1 MKRRLILLAAA
12 GLALGAAGFALAAT
26 TSVNIARDGF
36 RPVTRTITAG
46 DTVVWRNGDNANHQV
61 VADNGTFASPIL
73 GPGGQYAFAFQAAG
87 TYRYRDALEPAE
99 RGTIVVRGLPPS
111 ISVGI
116 SAPVVTF
123 GQQVHLTGQV
133 SSKRAG
139 ETVRLLAKPYP
150 QGSFAEL
157 TRVITGNDG
166 VYDFVAA
173 PTILTDFQAQ
183 WGNASSI
190 VGRVEVRPRISIRY
204 NRVARVFST
213 HVTSPRSYAGRSV
226 YLQRRSALGQW
237 VNVKKV
243 ALRQGSS
250 ASFRATL
257 PPGRSQVRIFM
268 TVNQAGAGYLAST
281 SGVWTLMRR

>member
-1 MKRRLILLAAA
+1 MWR
-12 GLALGAAGFALAAT
+12 
-26 TSVNIARDGF
+26 NQ
-36 RPVTRTITAG
+36 
-46 DTVVWRNGDNANHQV
+46 DTVNHQV

-99 RGTIVVRGLPPS
+99 RGTVVVRGLPPS
-111 ISVGI
+111 ISI
-116 SAPVVTF
+116 ALSAPVVTF
-123 GQQVHLTGQV
+123 AQQIHITGQV

-150 QGSFAEL
+150 QGSFAEM
-157 TRVITGNDG
+157 TRVITGNEG
-166 VYDFVAA
+166 VYDFLASPA
-173 PTILTDFQAQ
+173 ILSEFQAQ
-183 WGNASSI
+183 WGSASSI
-190 VGRVEVRPRISIRY
+190 VARVEVRPRLSIRY
-204 NRVARVFST
+204 NRLTRVFAT

-226 YLQRRSALGQW
+226 YLQRLSGFGQW

-243 ALRQGSS
+243 VLRQGSN

-257 PPGRSQVRIFM
+257 PRGRSRVRIFM

-281 SGVWTLMRR
+281 SGVWTLTRR